1 MHVSWS
7 FVKAKELVSSAK
19 PMVSLPARGSRAL
32 YKGVRK
38 RIKRIGE
45 REDPWRTPE
54 RTAKGAVFP
63 LKERS
68 I

>member
-7 FVKAKELVSSAK
+7 FAKAKKLVSSAK
-19 PMVSLPARGSRAL
+19 PMVSLPARGSRTL

-45 REDPWRTPE
+45 RGDPWGIPE
-54 RTAKGAVFP
+54 GMAKGVVCP
-63 LKERS
+63 SKERS
-68 I
+68 A